1 MCLFDLFWSNE
12 FCCCYYCCLC
22 CCCCCLLLLLGNFC
36 YLFHKC
42 RCCWETTARI
52 CIYYKHFH
60 RFFSGSHRCFFIVT
74 SPTQLY
80 KLTDFELSSIYNQ
93 NMQIQLN
100 SQMYPFLLCQLSCC
114 FFWQM
119 YLKFLYLNRYFFSLL
134 RQKTI
139 QKLRELTIDAT
150 HNMYNQNTTFR
161 DEVKNIINF
170 CRLFARFFFLMFV
183 DDNQI

>member
-1 MCLFDLFWSNE
+1 MSFAVATTVVSAAAAAVC
-12 FCCCYYCCLC
+12 FCCWVIFVIYFTNAAAVERLP
-22 CCCCCLLLLLGNFC
+22 
-36 YLFHKC
+36 
-42 RCCWETTARI
+42 RAVAVRI

-150 HNMYNQNTTFR
+150 HNMYNQNTTFS
-161 DEVKNIINF
+161 
-170 CRLFARFFFLMFV
+170 
-183 DDNQI
+183 